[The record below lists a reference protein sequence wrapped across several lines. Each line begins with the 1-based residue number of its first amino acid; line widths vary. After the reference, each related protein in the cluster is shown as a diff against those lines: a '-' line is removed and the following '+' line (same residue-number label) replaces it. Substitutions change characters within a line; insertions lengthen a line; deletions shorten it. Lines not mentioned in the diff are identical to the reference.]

1 MFLKSDLLVEPLS
14 VKLFV
19 FGSSLSPFLAF
30 DFACNMMRGVSS
42 MDLSD
47 AMGESN
53 GQLRSKHLEAVI
65 NPSLAS
71 SPTQCL
77 TAAHALVTRGIERSD
92 SEKTLILGE
101 EIQICPMPFKSAAL
115 DKFKVQAL
123 PDTCLNMIFFLE
135 RLNVFLQNL
144 GNQFFLWNAKPRLSL
159 NLCSKL
165 HGLWQMPVNVCWK
178 MRRKRQTMQTVRSMR
193 RLGPKYQ
200 PFL

>member
-1 MFLKSDLLVEPLS
+1 MFVLGHLLQGVVFFQWRKMFLKSDLLVEPLS

-123 PDTCLNMIFFLE
+123 PDTCLNMIFFGATE
-135 RLNVFLQNL
+135 C
-144 GNQFFLWNAKPRLSL
+144 FFAKPGKPIFFME
-159 NLCSKL
+159 CKA
-165 HGLWQMPVNVCWK
+165 
-178 MRRKRQTMQTVRSMR
+178 
-193 RLGPKYQ
+193 
-200 PFL
+200 